1 MKPSYD
7 LIVIG
12 AGPGGYPAAIR
23 AGQLKL
29 KTAIIEQ
36 ESLGGVCLNV
46 GCIPTKA
53 LLRNAELAAIVSRRA
68 KEFGLAFDNLTL
80 DYGAAFRRSRQVSER
95 LVKGVNLLLEKSGA
109 EIYRGRAILESP
121 RRVRVETE
129 AGEPLFLETEKII
142 IASGARPRSLPGL
155 QTDKE
160 KIITYTEAI
169 LSPTLPKR
177 AVIIGGGPVGVE
189 FATIWR
195 SYGVE
200 VKIVEILDRILSG
213 EDPEVSTVIARS
225 LKREGVTVHTSS
237 QVKRAERTTS
247 GVQLTL
253 ATPKGERELAADRL
267 LVAAGFQPNTE
278 GMGLDDLGIARTG
291 KGGFIEVDDRMET
304 SVPGVFAAGDV
315 TGKLMLAHA
324 ATAMGLAAAESAA
337 GKTPQ
342 PLDYRM
348 IPRGVYSRPQVASF
362 GLTEKDAITAGF
374 ETAIGR
380 FPFLAN
386 GKARGMGERE
396 GFVKII
402 AEAKT
407 GKILG
412 ASLAGPEVTEL
423 LGELTLAQRSGLT
436 LEDIAANIHG
446 HPTLSEAIAEAAAA
460 GAGHAIHI

>member
-160 KIITYTEAI
+160 KIISYTEAI

-348 IPRGVYSRPQVASF
+348 IPRGVYSRPQVTSF

-436 LEDIAANIHG
+436 LKDVAANIHG

-460 GAGHAIHI
+460 GAGQAIHI